1 MGEPSI
7 GQQLVDAVLADFP
20 DHKPGTRAVHSNGI
34 GVVGHFKASDVARD
48 YCRAEHF
55 QGDVIPATIRF
66 SNGSG
71 SPVVHDGWPDARG
84 MAVRFHLPSGAAT
97 DLVAMTL
104 REFVSPTVDEF
115 LAFSR
120 AGRPQP
126 VAPQS
131 GWRKMLDM
139 LALKPPLPDPLPGQ
153 TESNVVGSLNF
164 ANDHRSAQL
173 AVFDTSVSA
182 APVSYARAT
191 YNAIHTFVLTGP
203 DGRHR
208 HVRFLWQPVAG
219 VKVTDPTQPPVDQY
233 LQQEM
238 RDRLAEWPA
247 AFILLMAIGEA
258 GDALDDPTIP
268 FNLKRIRVVMGT
280 LTLTAV
286 AVDQAAG
293 CEKLSFNPCR
303 LVPGIDLSDDPILAA
318 RRDTYE
324 VSRAMRG
331 GTPCPFSNG

>member
-139 LALKPPLPDPLPGQ
+139 EQTVQFAMMCILQRRPAREALRISNDRSRTQFVPRTLALDLGQ
-153 TESNVVGSLNF
+153 
-164 ANDHRSAQL
+164 ASA
-173 AVFDTSVSA
+173 
-182 APVSYARAT
+182 
-191 YNAIHTFVLTGP
+191 
-203 DGRHR
+203 
-208 HVRFLWQPVAG
+208 
-219 VKVTDPTQPPVDQY
+219 
-233 LQQEM
+233 
-238 RDRLAEWPA
+238 PA
-247 AFILLMAIGEA
+247 A
-258 GDALDDPTIP
+258 
-268 FNLKRIRVVMGT
+268 
-280 LTLTAV
+280 
-286 AVDQAAG
+286 
-293 CEKLSFNPCR
+293 
-303 LVPGIDLSDDPILAA
+303 
-318 RRDTYE
+318 
-324 VSRAMRG
+324 
-331 GTPCPFSNG
+331 